1 MMKNTKK
8 TMILS
13 WLLVFL
19 LLISPRI
26 YAQSITVKGTVTDS
40 NGDSVIGAAVV
51 EKNNPSNG
59 SITDLDGNFT
69 LKLVGANKTIVVSYI
84 GMQTQE
90 LEVIPGADG
99 VLKITLQDDTQA
111 LEEVVV
117 IGYGSRARKDLTG
130 SVGSVS
136 GTKIARIPVS
146 TAAEAMQGKIAGVQ
160 VTTADGA
167 PGAEINIR
175 IRGGASVTQSNAPLF
190 IVDGFQ
196 TDNINDIPP
205 TDIQSIDVL
214 KDASL
219 TAIYG
224 AKGGNGV
231 VVVTTKSAQ
240 AGKISV
246 SVNTYAQMRSLA
258 GKLDLLKPYD
268 FIRYQYDN
276 VATNNSQIYKFRSN
290 FGNPL
295 DFDLYKKIEGKDWQE
310 EIMGSNPISYMYNA
324 TISGGNETLKFNT
337 SVTHHDEEGI
347 LMGTGVRRTNVNM
360 KFDIRVS
367 PTLKILLNPRFTHR
381 RDEGGGADSFGKG
394 SIMDV
399 LRYRP
404 TNGLRDFTHQ
414 DPEILD
420 PDEEKY
426 FEYSNPKGD
435 IDQNFKLKHSWA
447 YTNQAALEWAPIKG
461 LTLRTE
467 GSQFIEFGD
476 QSDFWGY
483 LTPQAHNNLPVARII
498 KRQKE
503 KYIWTNVANYGI
515 SLHKKHNLAF
525 LLGQEMQH
533 VQSKNNTTSAR
544 EFPKEIKP
552 RKALNNMGLAK
563 TPYEITS
570 SISSPERT
578 LSFFGQANYNYDHKY
593 LASIT
598 FRADGSTKFA
608 PGEQWAYFPA
618 VSGAWVLSK
627 EDFMKDIKAISNLKI
642 RAAFGLAGNNNIAD
656 DRWRYQSVITSTGG
670 PGFGE
675 SSKNGEQFYENE
687 GKNVF
692 PNAGIKWETVV
703 NRNLA
708 IDLGLFNDRVSITP
722 EVYWNTTR
730 DLLYES
736 DIPITTGFSKQMQ
749 NIGQVTNKG
758 FELTVN
764 ARLIEQK
771 DFFLNFDLTFGKSN
785 KVVDK
790 LNDTDDVLWLT
801 SSRWKSSENDYCLK
815 VGEQVGLIYGYVYDG
830 IYTFDEFTLNN
841 SHGWDP
847 KEGTVNSDEV
857 FGTAPGKPKFKN
869 FVDGVRGE
877 EDVNRID
884 ENDKVVI
891 GNTNPDFF
899 GGFGF
904 NGQWKDFDFSC
915 NFNFM
920 YGFDVNNATRYTL
933 SSSEGNANN
942 YHNVMSEFSGGMW
955 RYANAAGD
963 RLVTN
968 GNYTEEYIATN
979 SGATLFNPKDI
990 SKKVTNS
997 YFIEDGSFLRLQ
1009 DVTVGYTLPKKISR
1023 KAGIERLRVYCSGS
1037 NLWLWTSYSGYDP
1050 EVDIQTGLTPGVDYN
1065 RYPRSRGYLLGL
1077 NVTF

>member
-1 MMKNTKK
+1 MMRNTKK
-8 TMILS
+8 IMIFS

-51 EKNNPSNG
+51 EKSNTSNG
-59 SITDLDGNFT
+59 AITDLDGNFT
-69 LKLVGANKTIVVSYI
+69 LKLTGANKTIVVSYI

-90 LEVIPGADG
+90 LEAIPGEDG
-99 VLKITLQDDTQA
+99 VLKITLMDDTQA
-111 LEEVVV
+111 LDEVVV

-130 SVGSVS
+130 SVGSVA
-136 GTKIARIPVS
+136 GTKIARVPVS

-160 VTTADGA
+160 VTTVDGA

-258 GKLDLLKPYD
+258 RKLDLLKPYD

-295 DFDLYKKIEGKDWQE
+295 DFDLYKNFEGNDWQE
-310 EIMGSNPISYMYNA
+310 EIMGSNPVSYMYNA
-324 TISGGNETLKFNT
+324 TINGGNETLKFNT

-347 LMGTGVRRTNVNM
+347 LMGTGVNRTNVNM

-381 RDEGGGADSFGKG
+381 TEDGGGAESFGKG

-414 DPEILD
+414 DPQLLD

-435 IDQNFKLKHSWA
+435 IDQNYKKKKSWA
-447 YTNQAALEWAPIKG
+447 YTNQAAIEWTPIKG

-467 GSQFIEFGD
+467 GSQFIEFGEENE
-476 QSDFWGY
+476 FYGY
-483 LTPQAHNNLPVARII
+483 LTKQAQNNLPVAKIN
-498 KRQKE
+498 KKQKE
-503 KYIWTNVANYGI
+503 KYIWTNVVTYGTTLKEYHNI
-515 SLHKKHNLAF
+515 SVLA
-525 LLGQEMQH
+525 GQEIQH
-533 VQSKNNTTSAR
+533 MQSKNNANSVR
-544 EFPKEIKP
+544 YLPKEIKP
-552 RKALNNMGLAK
+552 EKALNNMGLGS
-563 TPYEITS
+563 PYETTS
-570 SISSPERT
+570 LISSPDRT
-578 LSFFGQANYNYDHKY
+578 ASFFGQANYNYDHKY

-598 FRADGSTKFA
+598 FRADGSTKFS
-608 PGEQWAYFPA
+608 PQGKQWAYFPA
-618 VSGAWVLSK
+618 VSGGWVLSR
-627 EDFMKDIKAISNLKI
+627 EEFMKDIKVISNLKL
-642 RAAFGLAGNNNIAD
+642 RAAFGLAGNNGIPD
-656 DRWRYQSVITSTGG
+656 DSWRYQSVVKSTGG

-675 SSKNGEQFYENE
+675 SNPNGEQYYENE
-687 GKNVF
+687 GGEVF
-692 PNAGIKWETVV
+692 PNEGIKWETNI

-708 IDLGLFNDRVSITP
+708 IDLGLFNDRLTITP
-722 EVYWNTTR
+722 EIYWNTTK
-730 DLLYES
+730 DLLYKS
-736 DIPITTGFSKQMQ
+736 DIPITSGFSKQFQ

-758 FELTVN
+758 FELTLN
-764 ARLIEQK
+764 AQVIEQQ
-771 DFFLNFDLTFGKSN
+771 DFFLNFDFTFGRARKI
-785 KVVDK
+785 VDK
-790 LNDTDDVLWLT
+790 LSDTDDVLWLT
-801 SSRWKSSENDYCLK
+801 HNKWKSSDNDYCLK
-815 VGEQVGLIYGYVYDG
+815 VGEEVGLIYGYVYDG

-847 KEGTVNSDEV
+847 KDGTLNSDEI

-884 ENDKVVI
+884 ANDKVVI

-915 NFNFM
+915 NFHFM

-933 SSSEGNANN
+933 SSSEGNSNN
-942 YHNVMSEFSGGMW
+942 YHNVMSEFADGMW
-955 RYANAAGD
+955 RYANATGD

-979 SGATLFNPKDI
+979 ATATLFNPKDI
-990 SKKVTNS
+990 NKKITNS

-1009 DVTVGYTLPKKISR
+1009 DITLGYTLPKKISR

-1037 NLWLWTSYSGYDP
+1037 NLWLWTNYSGYDP
-1050 EVDIQTGLTPGVDYN
+1050 EVDIQSGLTPGLDYE